1 MASQAVRS
9 VGGTFLTRVLE
20 VNATVTGILGV
31 AITVG
36 FQPLAAA
43 FGLHP
48 TFLLVIGIICLLT
61 AAAVAW
67 LLATGRA
74 GNQFAL
80 ILASSEVVWV
90 VLSFAA
96 LGFGWLTPTPLGWWV
111 VALQADV
118 YAIFAALEFY
128 VVRKARG
135 R

>member
-20 VNATVTGILGV
+20 VNATITGILGV

-36 FQPLAAA
+36 FQALAAA

-48 TFLLVIGIICLLT
+48 TFLLAVGIICLLT

-67 LLATGRA
+67 LLAIGQM

-80 ILASSEVVWV
+80 VLASSEVIWV
-90 VLSFAA
+90 ALSFAA
-96 LGFGWLTPTPLGWWV
+96 LGFGWLTPTPLGWWAIV
-111 VALQADV
+111 LQADL

-128 VVRKARG
+128 LVRKARG